1 MTTFAATATR
11 EDGRWILDARVPGAI
26 VVTEVRRLDHA
37 EGMLRDA
44 IALALDT
51 PPDVIEIALTIHLDD
66 ALREQ
71 VSRSKELAAMAASAQ
86 AEASRTLRETA
97 QLLSHEGYSVRDIGR
112 MLGVSGQR
120 VSQLLKS
127 TA

>member
-11 EDGRWILDARVPGAI
+11 DDGRWILDARVPGAI

-37 EGMLRDA
+37 EDMLREA
-44 IALALDT
+44 IALALDA
-51 PPDVIEIALTIHLDD
+51 PPAEIEIALTIHLDEV
-66 ALREQ
+66 LRKQ
-71 VSRSKELAAMAASAQ
+71 VARSKELSAAAASAQ
-86 AEASRTLRETA
+86 AEASRTLRQTA
-97 QLLSHEGYSVRDIGR
+97 HLLSSEGYSVRDIGR

-120 VSQLLKS
+120 VSQLLTS